1 MLERSKTSL
10 AIGMSCVASAALAGG
25 AMAHGGGGH
34 GSRAGLEVEV
44 RGVVTEL
51 VAATPT
57 APGTIT
63 VAPGGTLAPWTCT
76 LRGGADVSDLVVNT
90 TTVKLKCRSR
100 DGVLS
105 AKRVRVTDDETG
117 RVKVEAVGLVTAF
130 TPAGA
135 STTTPTTPA
144 VPATPATPA
153 APGDATLLDKGRTPT
168 TPADPA
174 VPAAPGTTTDG
185 APGSITIDPG
195 TGLPAVT
202 CAITSRTRV
211 RTAPDVGT
219 STAGIECRSR
229 DDALVA
235 KRIRVKGA
243 KQIGAPGPGGET
255 GRKGGD
261 R

>member
-1 MLERSKTSL
+1 MLKRSKTSL

-57 APGTIT
+57 SPGTIT
-63 VAPGGTLAPWTCT
+63 VSPGGTLAPWTCT
-76 LRGGADVSDLVVNT
+76 LRDGADVSRLVVDT

-105 AKRVRVTDDETG
+105 AKRVRVTDDDTG
-117 RVKVEAVGLVTAF
+117 TVKVEAAGLVTAF

-144 VPATPATPA
+144 VPATPA
-153 APGDATLLDKGRTPT
+153 APGDATLLDKGRTPA

-174 VPAAPGTTTDG
+174 VPAVPGTTTDG
-185 APGSITIDPG
+185 TPGSITIDPG
-195 TGLPAVT
+195 TGLPSVT

-211 RTAPDVGT
+211 RTAPVVGT
-219 STAGIECRSR
+219 STARIECRSR

-235 KRIRVKGA
+235 KKVRVKGA
-243 KQIGAPGPGGET
+243 KMDGAQGSGDGT
-255 GRKGGD
+255 SRKGGD